1 MTSAMRIVLC
11 GPEGEE
17 LFSGYSVST
26 LPPPVLPSALPS
38 AAEDAPDDEG
48 EDPSASGIYLTE
60 SARAAQGSR

>member
-26 LPPPVLPSALPS
+26 LPPPAPAKALPS
-38 AAEDAPDDEG
+38 ISDDEEG
-48 EDPSASGIYLTE
+48 EDASESGIYLTE
-60 SARAAQGSR
+60 SVRAAQESR